1 MLPLDSLWRSPARKR
16 EKGGQQIIG
25 GEGMHVTTVADWAG
39 FFSAE
44 VSAAASLTGLV
55 IVAISINLS
64 QIIAHPHLPGRA
76 IETLMMLVG
85 VLLVA
90 SVGLVPGQPVA
101 VLGCEI
107 LAIGLAMWLT
117 SVVLLLRARGL
128 RIPAKIWAPAL
139 RVLMTQLA
147 TLPFVIAGIAVL
159 LWGPVGLYWLVP
171 GTVFCLVAAVLN
183 AWVLLVEIVR

>member
-1 MLPLDSLWRSPARKR
+1 MSL
-16 EKGGQQIIG
+16 
-25 GEGMHVTTVADWAG
+25 TDWSG

-90 SVGLVPGQPVA
+90 SVGLIPGQPVPA
-101 VLGCEI
+101 LGCEI
-107 LAIGLAMWLT
+107 LTIGLAMWLT
-117 SVVLLLRARGL
+117 SVALLVRARGL
-128 RIPAKIWAPAL
+128 KIPAKIWAPAL

-147 TLPFVIAGIAVL
+147 TLPFVIAGVTVL
-159 LWGPVGLYWLVP
+159 VSGPVGLYWLVP
-171 GTVFCLVAAVLN
+171 GTVFCLVASVIN

>member
-1 MLPLDSLWRSPARKR
+1 MSL
-16 EKGGQQIIG
+16 
-25 GEGMHVTTVADWAG
+25 TDWSG

-64 QIIAHPHLPGRA
+64 QILAHPHLPGRA
-76 IETLMMLVG
+76 IETLSMLVG

-101 VLGCEI
+101 ALGCEI
-107 LAIGLAMWLT
+107 LAIGVAMWLT
-117 SVVLLLRARGL
+117 TTVLLVQARGL
-128 RIPAKIWAPAL
+128 PVPGKTWAPVL
-139 RVLMTQLA
+139 RILLAQLA
-147 TLPFVIAGIAVL
+147 TLPFVIAGVVVL
-159 LWGPVGLYWLVP
+159 LRGPLGLYWLVP
-171 GTVFCLVAAVLN
+171 GTVFCLIAAVLN